1 MRGPRRTLASAS
13 SLHDTA
19 LGHLR
24 SRQISQAESLLE
36 QLRTVHSDTV
46 YPELLQGHLALL
58 SRGDAGAAEAL
69 YRRCADLRRRPPSE
83 RAAVHH
89 SLARLCR
96 MGERWE
102 EASSLYEAA
111 AALEPSGELEQER
124 LFAAGKLALLRDAPD
139 EAIAPLTAGP
149 AAQPEWRRHFRRE
162 LGHACGLCGDLDA
175 AATHYAAAALP
186 ELALG
191 DCFGALA
198 VHHERGAPAVAAGAL
213 RSAAAAF
220 ERASEASAA
229 PSAAAADALVRLA
242 RAREGLA
249 ALGEVD
255 GGGGA
260 AALFGPERAV
270 PSAAAYA
277 KAVAVDPTSAA
288 AYKGLGRA
296 LLGVPRVGNL
306 ARRSPPARAGRRGG
320 GGAARRARAHAGR
333 GG

>member
-1 MRGPRRTLASAS
+1 MWLACAAHGDTLASAS

-139 EAIAPLTAGP
+139 EAIAPLTAGLGC
-149 AAQPEWRRHFRRE
+149 AQPEWRRHFRRE

-175 AATHYAAAALP
+175 AATHYADAALP

-198 VHHERGAPAVAAGAL
+198 VHHERGAPAVVVCGETGSGKTTQVPHAL
-213 RSAAAAF
+213 LD
-220 ERASEASAA
+220 
-229 PSAAAADALVRLA
+229 DALA
-242 RAREGLA
+242 R
-249 ALGEVD
+249 
-255 GGGGA
+255 GGA
-260 AALFGPERAV
+260 AAARFRCVVTQPRRV
-270 PSAAAYA
+270 AAA
-277 KAVAVDPTSAA
+277 
-288 AYKGLGRA
+288 
-296 LLGVPRVGNL
+296 
-306 ARRSPPARAGRRGG
+306 
-320 GGAARRARAHAGR
+320 
-333 GG
+333 

>member
-1 MRGPRRTLASAS
+1 MLSSSAGSSAASPGQ
-13 SLHDTA
+13 LHDAA

-36 QLRTVHSDTV
+36 QLRAAHSDTV

-124 LFAAGKLALLRDAPD
+124 LFAAGKLALLRAAPD
-139 EAIAPLTAGP
+139 AASAPLPAGLGC
-149 AAQPEWRRHFRRE
+149 AQPS
-162 LGHACGLCGDLDA
+162 G
-175 AATHYAAAALP
+175 AATFAASSATRAGCAATSTP
-186 ELALG
+186 PPPTTRTRR
-191 DCFGALA
+191 CQNW
-198 VHHERGAPAVAAGAL
+198 
-213 RSAAAAF
+213 RSAT
-220 ERASEASAA
+220 ASARS
-229 PSAAAADALVRLA
+229 PSTTSAARRRSRRARCAPPPPPSSARA
-242 RAREGLA
+242 RRRRRRRRRPPTRSCAWRAREGLA

-260 AALFGPERAV
+260 AVLFGPERAA

-288 AYKGLGRA
+288 AYEGLGRA
-296 LLGVPRVGNL
+296 LLGVPRVGNFG
-306 ARRSPPARAGRRGG
+306 ARSPPAPSAPTRR
-320 GGAARRARAHAGR
+320 RRRCAPRSR
-333 GG
+333 

>member
-1 MRGPRRTLASAS
+1 MHSWLACAAHGDTLASAS

-139 EAIAPLTAGP
+139 EAIAPLTAGLGC
-149 AAQPEWRRHFRRE
+149 AQPEWRRHFRRE
-162 LGHACGLCGDLDA
+162 LGHVRQGRPDA
-175 AATHYAAAALP
+175 AATTTRPARPTWRRH
-186 ELALG
+186 
-191 DCFGALA
+191 CFGALA
-198 VHHERGAPAVAAGAL
+198 TTAARGGAAAPP
-213 RSAAAAF
+213 AAAAF
-220 ERASEASAA
+220 ERASEAARC
-229 PSAAAADALVRLA
+229 AAADAVRLA
-242 RAREGLA
+242 RARGLA

-255 GGGGA
+255 GGGA
-260 AALFGPERAV
+260 AALGP
-270 PSAAAYA
+270 SGYA
-277 KAVAVDPTSAA
+277 KRGGTP
-288 AYKGLGRA
+288 
-296 LLGVPRVGNL
+296 
-306 ARRSPPARAGRRGG
+306 RRSRSTR
-320 GGAARRARAHAGR
+320 
-333 GG
+333 

>member
-1 MRGPRRTLASAS
+1 M
-13 SLHDTA
+13 
-19 LGHLR
+19 
-24 SRQISQAESLLE
+24 E
-36 QLRTVHSDTV
+36 QLRAQRPRL
-46 YPELLQGHLALL
+46 PELLQGHLALL

-124 LFAAGKLALLRDAPD
+124 LFAAGKLALLRRARRGDRAADRRPRLRAARVAP
-139 EAIAPLTAGP
+139 PLSPRARP
-149 AAQPEWRRHFRRE
+149 RVR
-162 LGHACGLCGDLDA
+162 LCGDLDA
-175 AATHYAAAALP
+175 AATHYADAALP
-186 ELALG
+186 EVALG

-198 VHHERGAPAVAAGAL
+198 VHHERGAGGRGGRAAL
-213 RSAAAAF
+213 RRRRLRAR
-220 ERASEASAA
+220 ERGVGA
-229 PSAAAADALVRLA
+229 PPAAAADALVRLA

-260 AALFGPERAV
+260 AVLFGPERAA

-288 AYKGLGRA
+288 AYEGLGRA
-296 LLGVPRVGNL
+296 LLGVPRVGNFGAPL
-306 ARRSPPARAGRRGG
+306 AAGAEPPTRRRRRC
-320 GGAARRARAHAGR
+320 APRSR
-333 GG
+333 